1 MPLNFESMTRV
12 FRSTLRGLLLPLICF
27 SSLQGWSQASPSFVD
42 IADAAGLT
50 AEGQH
55 HAVALGDYDNDGDED
70 IYVGSKFAPNA
81 LYRNDGNMTF
91 TEVGAEAGVADAGF
105 TNAAIWFDFDN
116 DGDLDLATGN
126 GFGGSGAE
134 PNRFYVNQGNGTFV
148 DMAGE
153 WGLNSTLM
161 CRSLH
166 AADYDNDG
174 FTDLYVVNINAVNHF
189 YKNNGGQGFTNVYS
203 QTGTLDTGVGMGSIF
218 FDYDNDGDQ
227 DLYLTHDANQ
237 TNKLYRNQGD
247 GTFINLAFF
256 AGLNYQGNCMGV
268 DVADINHDGW
278 LDLYITDLYPS
289 AMFMNEGGGSFED
302 ISVPSGTND
311 SGMTWGCVFFD
322 YDHDGEWDLY
332 IVNDYQ
338 FAPIPSI
345 LYHGN
350 GDNTFSP
357 VSEGDDTL
365 ERKYSNY
372 GLAMGDLDR
381 DGDLDLVV
389 ATPMGG
395 TQPGIGL
402 LRNDAS
408 DGHWLMVKLRGTLDN
423 RDAVGARATL
433 YYDGKARMDEVNIGQ
448 GYSGASTLDLHWGM
462 GESTAVDSLVV
473 RWPNGDHTTY
483 LDLDIDTRHELIQ
496 PTGCQADFNHDL
508 ARASGDLLIL
518 LSAYGGFA
526 TETDLDGDGVC
537 ATSDLLLFLT
547 LFGSACP

>member
-1 MPLNFESMTRV
+1 M
-12 FRSTLRGLLLPLICF
+12 
-27 SSLQGWSQASPSFVD
+27 
-42 IADAAGLT
+42 AD
-50 AEGQH
+50 E
-55 HAVALGDYDNDGDED
+55 
-70 IYVGSKFAPNA
+70 
-81 LYRNDGNMTF
+81 
-91 TEVGAEAGVADAGF
+91 GF

-134 PNRFYVNQGNGTFV
+134 PNRFYVNQGDGTFV

-289 AMFMNEGGGSFED
+289 AMFMNEG
-302 ISVPSGTND
+302 T
-311 SGMTWGCVFFD
+311 
-322 YDHDGEWDLY
+322 
-332 IVNDYQ
+332 
-338 FAPIPSI
+338 
-345 LYHGN
+345 
-350 GDNTFSP
+350 
-357 VSEGDDTL
+357 
-365 ERKYSNY
+365 
-372 GLAMGDLDR
+372 
-381 DGDLDLVV
+381 
-389 ATPMGG
+389 
-395 TQPGIGL
+395 
-402 LRNDAS
+402 
-408 DGHWLMVKLRGTLDN
+408 GHLKT
-423 RDAVGARATL
+423 
-433 YYDGKARMDEVNIGQ
+433 
-448 GYSGASTLDLHWGM
+448 
-462 GESTAVDSLVV
+462 
-473 RWPNGDHTTY
+473 
-483 LDLDIDTRHELIQ
+483 
-496 PTGCQADFNHDL
+496 
-508 ARASGDLLIL
+508 
-518 LSAYGGFA
+518 
-526 TETDLDGDGVC
+526 
-537 ATSDLLLFLT
+537 
-547 LFGSACP
+547 SACPPGPTILA